1 VSLPVGRLSLLALKK
16 ASGKYIMNKTIK
28 FGTDG
33 WRGIIAQD
41 FTFDNVRACSQAVAD
56 YLKEGDLSQ
65 RGLIIGYD
73 NRFASEDFARAAA
86 EVVAANGIKVYLCPK
101 AAPTPAISF
110 GVLAQK
116 AGGAI
121 IITASHNPAIW
132 NGFKY
137 KTEDGASAPA
147 GVTDR
152 IEKHLSRALIGKVKR
167 LPLPQALDQG
177 MVEHLDLEPVY
188 IQQINKLVDLKPIR
202 QAKLKVIFDPMYGA
216 GAGYL
221 NQVLGGGSIQL
232 KEINGERNPLFPG
245 IQPEPI
251 AANLA
256 KLSAMV
262 QKEKA
267 AVGLA
272 TDGDADRVG
281 IIDEK
286 GNFLTQLQVF
296 ALLCLYLLE
305 VRRERGAMVRTITST
320 TMVDRLGELFKVP
333 VYETPVGFKYVAPLM
348 MEKNALIGGEESGGY
363 GFRGH
368 MPERDGILAGIYFLD
383 FMLKTGKTPSQL
395 LDYLYTKVG
404 PHYYQRRDFSFPE
417 EKRQAIIKSVGDNL
431 PQSINGV
438 KVSKVNTS
446 DGFHLTLAD
455 TSWLLIRFSG
465 TEPVL
470 RVYAES
476 DSPLRVEKL
485 LAEGQRLAG
494 V

>member
-1 VSLPVGRLSLLALKK
+1 MMST
-16 ASGKYIMNKTIK
+16 TIK

-56 YLKEGDLSQ
+56 YLKQADLSQ
-65 RGLIIGYD
+65 RGLVIGYD
-73 NRFASEDFARAAA
+73 NRFASEDFAQAAA
-86 EVVAANGIKVYLCPK
+86 EVVAANGIKVYLGPR
-101 AAPTPAISF
+101 AAPTPTVSY

-116 AGGAI
+116 TGGAI

-132 NGFKY
+132 NGFKL
-137 KTEDGASAPA
+137 KTADGASAPA
-147 GVTDR
+147 EVTAE
-152 IEKHLSRALIGKVKR
+152 IEKRLSTITTDKIKR

-177 MVEHLDLEPVY
+177 MVAYLDPAPGY
-188 IQQINKLVDLKPIR
+188 IKQLNKLIDTKPIR
-202 QAKLKVIFDPMYGA
+202 QSKLKVIFDPMYGA

-221 NQVLGGGSIQL
+221 KTILGGGAIEL

-251 AANLA
+251 AANLN
-256 KLSAMV
+256 KLLATV
-262 QKEKA
+262 KKEKA
-267 AVGLA
+267 DVGLA

-281 IIDEK
+281 IVDEK

-305 VRRERGAMVRTITST
+305 VRGERGPMVRTITST

-333 VYETPVGFKYVAPLM
+333 VFETPVGFKYVAPV
-348 MEKNALIGGEESGGY
+348 MEAKDAIIGGEESGGY

-368 MPERDGILAGIYFLD
+368 MPERDGLLAGIFFLD

-395 LDYLYTKVG
+395 LDYLYNKVG
-404 PHYYQRRDFSFPE
+404 PHYYQRRDFGFPE
-417 EKRQAIIKSVGDNL
+417 AKRQAIIKGVKDNL
-431 PQSINGV
+431 PTSIEEV
-438 KVSKVNTS
+438 KVVKVNDS

-470 RVYAES
+470 RIYAES
-476 DSPLRVEKL
+476 DSQARVKKL
-485 LAEGQRLAG
+485 LELGRKLAG

>member
-1 VSLPVGRLSLLALKK
+1 
-16 ASGKYIMNKTIK
+16 
-28 FGTDG
+28 
-33 WRGIIAQD
+33 
-41 FTFDNVRACSQAVAD
+41 VAD
-56 YLKEGDLSQ
+56 YLKKANLSQ
-65 RGLIIGYD
+65 RGLVIGYD

-86 EVVAANGIKVYLCPK
+86 EVVAANGIKVYLGTR
-101 AAPTPAISF
+101 ATPTPAISY
-110 GVLAQK
+110 GVLTQK

-132 NGFKY
+132 NGIKY
-137 KTEDGASAPA
+137 KTEDGTSAPSE
-147 GVTDR
+147 VTAE
-152 IEKHLSRALIGKVKR
+152 IEKRLSTLTADKIKR
-167 LPLPQALDQG
+167 LPLPQALEQG
-177 MVEHLDLEPVY
+177 TVKYLDLAPPYVK
-188 IQQINKLVDLKPIR
+188 QLNKLIDLKPIR
-202 QAKLKVIFDPMYGA
+202 QSKFKVVFDPMYGA

-221 NQVLGGGSIQL
+221 NQLLSGGAIEL

-251 AANLA
+251 AANLN
-256 KLSAMV
+256 KLSATV

-267 AVGLA
+267 DVGIA

-286 GNFLTQLQVF
+286 GNFLNQLQVF

-305 VRRERGAMVRTITST
+305 VRGERGALVRTITST
-320 TMVDRLGELFKVP
+320 TMIDRLGELFDVP
-333 VYETPVGFKYVAPLM
+333 VYETRVGFKYVAPIM
-348 MEKNALIGGEESGGY
+348 TAKNAIIGGEESGGY

-383 FMLKTGKTPSQL
+383 FMLQTGKTPSQL
-395 LDYLYTKVG
+395 LDYLYSKVG
-404 PHYYQRRDFSFPE
+404 PHYYQRRDFSFHE
-417 EKRQAIIKSVGDNL
+417 ERHQAITKSVKDNL
-431 PQSINGV
+431 PQSIEGV
-438 KVSKVNTS
+438 KVVKVNDS

-455 TSWLLIRFSG
+455 TSWLLVRFSG

-470 RVYAES
+470 RIYAES
-476 DSPLRVEKL
+476 DSPVRVERL

>member
-1 VSLPVGRLSLLALKK
+1 
-16 ASGKYIMNKTIK
+16 
-28 FGTDG
+28 
-33 WRGIIAQD
+33 
-41 FTFDNVRACSQAVAD
+41 VAD
-56 YLKEGDLSQ
+56 YLKQAKLSQ
-65 RGLIIGYD
+65 RGLVIGYD

-86 EVVAANGIKVYLCPK
+86 EVIAANGIKVYLGPR
-101 AAPTPAISF
+101 AAPTPTISY

-132 NGFKY
+132 NGLKL
-137 KTEDGASAPA
+137 KTADGTSAPA
-147 GVTDR
+147 EVTAE
-152 IEKHLSRALIGKVKR
+152 IEKRLSATTADKIKR
-167 LPLPQALDQG
+167 LCLPQALDQG
-177 MVEHLDLEPVY
+177 TVEYLDLAPGY
-188 IQQINKLVDLKPIR
+188 IKQINKLIDTKPIR
-202 QAKLKVIFDPMYGA
+202 QSKLKVIFDPMYGV

-221 NQVLGGGSIQL
+221 SQLLGGGAIEI

-251 AANLA
+251 AANLN
-256 KLSAMV
+256 KLSATV
-262 QKEKA
+262 LKEKA
-267 AVGLA
+267 DVGIA

-286 GNFLTQLQVF
+286 GNFLNQLQVF

-305 VRRERGAMVRTITST
+305 VRGERGALVRTITST
-320 TMVDRLGELFKVP
+320 TMVDRLGKLFNVP
-333 VYETPVGFKYVAPLM
+333 VYETAVGFKYVAPLM
-348 MEKNALIGGEESGGY
+348 AEKDAIIGGEESGGY

-368 MPERDGILAGIYFLD
+368 MPERDGLLAGIYFLD

-395 LDYLYTKVG
+395 LDYLYSKVG

-417 EKRQAIIKSVGDNL
+417 AKRQAIIKSVKDNL
-431 PQSINGV
+431 PTSIEEV
-438 KVSKVNTS
+438 KVVKVNDS

-470 RVYAES
+470 RIYAES
-476 DSPLRVEKL
+476 DSPVRVERL
-485 LAEGQRLAG
+485 LAEGQKLAG
-494 V
+494 I

>member
-1 VSLPVGRLSLLALKK
+1 LGRLSRLASRGQT
-16 ASGKYIMNKTIK
+16 ANVMMSTTIK

-56 YLKEGDLSQ
+56 YLKKANLSQ
-65 RGLIIGYD
+65 RGLVIGYD

-86 EVVAANGIKVYLCPK
+86 EVVAANGIKVYLCPR
-101 AAPTPAISF
+101 ATPTPVTSY
-110 GVLAQK
+110 GVLAKK

-137 KTEDGASAPA
+137 KTGDGASAPSE
-147 GVTDR
+147 VTAR
-152 IEKHLSRALIGKVKR
+152 IEKNLPNALAGKIKR
-167 LPLPQALDQG
+167 MSLPQALEQG
-177 MVEHLDLEPVY
+177 IVEYLDPAPLY
-188 IQQINKLVDLKPIR
+188 TRQLAKLVDTKRLR
-202 QAKLKVIFDPMYGA
+202 QAKLKVVFDPMYGA

-221 NQVLGGGSIQL
+221 NQLLGGRAIEL

-251 AANLA
+251 AANLT
-256 KLSAMV
+256 KLSATV
-262 QKEKA
+262 QKGKA
-267 AVGLA
+267 DVGIA

-286 GNFLTQLQVF
+286 GIFLTQLQVF

-305 VRRERGAMVRTITST
+305 VRGERGAMVRTITST
-320 TMVDRLGELFKVP
+320 TMVDRLGELFNVP
-333 VYETPVGFKYVAPLM
+333 VYETPVGFKYVAPIM
-348 MEKNALIGGEESGGY
+348 TAKDAIIGGEESGGY

-383 FMLKTGKTPSQL
+383 FMLQTGKTPSQL
-395 LDYLYTKVG
+395 LDYLYSKVG
-404 PHYYQRRDFSFPE
+404 SHYYQRRDFSFPE
-417 EKRQAIIKSVGDNL
+417 EQRRAITKSVKDNL
-431 PQSINGV
+431 PQSIKGV
-438 KVSKVNTS
+438 KVARVNDS
-446 DGFHLTLAD
+446 DGFHLSLAD
-455 TSWLLIRFSG
+455 NSWLLIRFSG

-470 RVYAES
+470 RIYAES
-476 DSPLRVEKL
+476 DSPLRVERL
-485 LAEGQRLAG
+485 LEVGRKLAG
-494 V
+494 A

>member
-1 VSLPVGRLSLLALKK
+1 MMST
-16 ASGKYIMNKTIK
+16 TIK

-56 YLKEGDLSQ
+56 YLKQGDLSQ

-86 EVVAANGIKVYLCPK
+86 EVVAANGIKVYLCPR
-101 AAPTPAISF
+101 ATPTPAVSF
-110 GVLAQK
+110 GVLTQK

-137 KTEDGASAPA
+137 KTKDGASAPA
-147 GVTDR
+147 EVTAE
-152 IEKHLSRALIGKVKR
+152 IEKHLSRVLEADKIKR
-167 LPLPQALDQG
+167 LPLPQALKQG
-177 MVEHLDLEPVY
+177 AIEYLDLAPVY
-188 IQQINKLVDLKPIR
+188 TQQLAKLIDTKQIR

-221 NQVLGGGSIQL
+221 NQLLGGGAMQL
-232 KEINGERNPLFPG
+232 VEINGERNPLFPG

-256 KLSAMV
+256 KLSATV

-267 AVGLA
+267 DVGLA
-272 TDGDADRVG
+272 TDGDADRLGVV
-281 IIDEK
+281 DEK

-305 VRRERGAMVRTITST
+305 VRGERGAMVRTITST
-320 TMVDRLGELFKVP
+320 TMIDRLGEIFNVP
-333 VYETPVGFKYVAPLM
+333 VYETSVGFKYVAPIM
-348 MEKNALIGGEESGGY
+348 MEKDAIIGGEESGGY

-395 LDYLYTKVG
+395 LDYLYSKVG
-404 PHYYQRRDFSFPE
+404 PHYYQRRDFTFPE
-417 EKRQAIIKSVGDNL
+417 DQRQAITKGVGDNL
-431 PQSINGV
+431 PQSISGV
-438 KVSKVNTS
+438 KVTKINTS

-470 RVYAES
+470 RIYAES
-476 DSPLRVEKL
+476 DSQSRVEGL
-485 LAEGQRLAG
+485 LELVRKLAG

>member
-1 VSLPVGRLSLLALKK
+1 
-16 ASGKYIMNKTIK
+16 
-28 FGTDG
+28 
-33 WRGIIAQD
+33 
-41 FTFDNVRACSQAVAD
+41 VAD
-56 YLKEGDLSQ
+56 YLKKVNLSQ
-65 RGLIIGYD
+65 RGLVIGYD

-86 EVVAANGIKVYLCPK
+86 EVVAANGIKVHLGTR
-101 AAPTPAISF
+101 AAPTPAISY
-110 GVLAQK
+110 GVLTQK

-137 KTEDGASAPA
+137 KTEDGASAPSE
-147 GVTDR
+147 VTAE
-152 IEKHLSRALIGKVKR
+152 IEKRLSTLTADKVKR
-167 LPLPQALDQG
+167 LLLSQALEQG
-177 MVEHLDLEPVY
+177 TVEYLDLAPAYVKQLNRL
-188 IQQINKLVDLKPIR
+188 IDLKPIR
-202 QAKLKVIFDPMYGA
+202 QSKLKVVFDPMYGV

-221 NQVLGGGSIQL
+221 NQLLGGGTIEL

-251 AANLA
+251 AVNLN
-256 KLSAMV
+256 KLSATV
-262 QKEKA
+262 QKDKA
-267 AVGLA
+267 DVGIA

-286 GNFLTQLQVF
+286 GNFLNQLQVF

-305 VRRERGAMVRTITST
+305 VRGERGPMIRTITST

-333 VYETPVGFKYVAPLM
+333 VYETPVGFKYVAPVM
-348 MEKNALIGGEESGGY
+348 TANDAIIGGEESGGY

-383 FMLKTGKTPSQL
+383 FMLQTGKTPSQL
-395 LDYLYTKVG
+395 LDYLYSKVG

-417 EKRQAIIKSVGDNL
+417 EKRQAIIKGVKDNL
-431 PQSINGV
+431 PQSMDGV
-438 KVSKVNTS
+438 KVTKVNDS

-470 RVYAES
+470 RIYAES
-476 DSPLRVEKL
+476 DSPVRVERL